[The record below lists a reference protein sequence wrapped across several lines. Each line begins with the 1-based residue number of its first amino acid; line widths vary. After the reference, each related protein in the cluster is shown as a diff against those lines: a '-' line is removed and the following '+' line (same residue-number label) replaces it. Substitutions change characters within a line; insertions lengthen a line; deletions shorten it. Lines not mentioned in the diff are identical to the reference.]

1 MRMSVNI
8 FDPNRQQYIFHFPVE
23 INTYMDNQDIWYLAQ
38 LVKAEMPANIN
49 ALFGD
54 IDILVDLIDFAV
66 QSGQP
71 TRIGWMTLDE
81 EI

>member
-8 FDPNRQQYIFHFPVE
+8 FDPNRQQDIFHLPVE
-23 INTYMDNQDIWYLAQ
+23 VNTYMDNQDIWYLAR
-38 LVKAEMPANIN
+38 LIKAEMPSDIN
-49 ALFGD
+49 ALFGN

-66 QSGQP
+66 QSGQSA
-71 TRIGWMTLDE
+71 RIGWMTLDK